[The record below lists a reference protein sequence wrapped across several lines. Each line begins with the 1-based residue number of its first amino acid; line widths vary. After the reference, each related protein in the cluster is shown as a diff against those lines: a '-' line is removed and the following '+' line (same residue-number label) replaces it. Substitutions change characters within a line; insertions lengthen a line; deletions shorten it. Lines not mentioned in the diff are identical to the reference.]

1 MDRTRILVV
10 DDEVALTN
18 LLEKYL
24 QRMGFEVESM
34 SNPRLALER
43 YQTTDKP
50 FQLVLADMTM
60 PGLSGEELLR
70 TILASDPDVRAILC
84 SGYAGAGAPLQ
95 GEYPGRVHFLPK
107 PFVPRMLAEAIG
119 KLLDSGGDQPAS
131 SSAS

>member
-1 MDRTRILVV
+1 MGRTRILVV
-10 DDEVALTN
+10 DDEIALTN

-43 YQTTDKP
+43 YQTAETP
-50 FQLVLADMTM
+50 FRLVLADMTM

-70 TILASDPDVRAILC
+70 TILASDPEVRAILC

-95 GEYPGRVHFLPK
+95 EEYPGRVHFLPK
-107 PFVPRMLAEAIG
+107 PFVPKMLAEAIG
-119 KLLDSGGDQPAS
+119 KLLGTDADQPAP